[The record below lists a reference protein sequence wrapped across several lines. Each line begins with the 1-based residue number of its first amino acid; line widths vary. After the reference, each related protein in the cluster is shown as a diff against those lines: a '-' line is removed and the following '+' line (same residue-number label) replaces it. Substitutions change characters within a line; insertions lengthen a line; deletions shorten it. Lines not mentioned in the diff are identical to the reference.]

1 MSLRAPGRRRLA
13 ATIAFAAV
21 LGAATIAYALDSDL
35 DPTFDGPGGTG
46 NGKFSLPITAGSTN
60 DNAYDVAIQAD
71 GKIVV
76 AGYAANGLS
85 TEAVLLRVDP

>member
-1 MSLRAPGRRRLA
+1 MTSATVYDLAIVRYTTDGSLD
-13 ATIAFAAV
+13 TSF
-21 LGAATIAYALDSDL
+21 
-35 DPTFDGPGGTG
+35 GTG
-46 NGKFSLPITAGSTN
+46 GSLTTDFNGSGDLGK
-60 DNAYDVAIQAD
+60 DVAIQAD